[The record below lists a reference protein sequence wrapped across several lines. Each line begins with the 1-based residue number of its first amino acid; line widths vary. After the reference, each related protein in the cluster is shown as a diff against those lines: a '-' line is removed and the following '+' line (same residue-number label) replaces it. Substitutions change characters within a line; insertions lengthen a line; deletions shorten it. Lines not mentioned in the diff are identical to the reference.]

1 MRKISKIF
9 ILLFIFILVLNCIAP
24 FVSASNDN
32 TSIESIYNNLP
43 ESQLGLANILNIL
56 LIVVGVLLILLGIA
70 ILIRL
75 KN

>member
-1 MRKISKIF
+1 MKKISKIF
-9 ILLFIFILVLNCIAP
+9 ILFFIFILVLNCITP
-24 FVSASNDN
+24 FVNASNDN